1 MEIVMAANSVSLQPP
16 ACVAKEVLV
25 TQLCCEIMDVPRLT
39 VAGVFQRQV
48 SLGKKKALEAIAKMV
63 LFSS

>member
-1 MEIVMAANSVSLQPP
+1 M
-16 ACVAKEVLV
+16 AKEVLV